1 MEYGNPS
8 KSKSLVKKI
17 IIYQMPLFERIMG
30 SFSAIGLTSIP
41 LLCIIM
47 GVEEIFSLV
56 FLLLIMII
64 YSIYMFFC
72 VFKTYICLDLANKKL
87 IIREFLTKKQEFS
100 LNNFKDIKI
109 VEDKQYKDLFVIDI
123 TFAGYHEKIQS
134 WSTHPSCRLAMF
146 NMYERQ
152 TKRLKK
158 FISQCEE
165 YLKNI

>member
-1 MEYGNPS
+1 M
-8 KSKSLVKKI
+8 
-17 IIYQMPLFERIMG
+17 IM
-30 SFSAIGLTSIP
+30 
-41 LLCIIM
+41 
-47 GVEEIFSLV
+47 
-56 FLLLIMII
+56 

-87 IIREFLTKKQEFS
+87 IIRELLTKKQEFP

-109 VEDKQYKDLFVIDI
+109 VQDKQYKDFITIDI
-123 TFAGYHEKIQS
+123 NFVGYNKKILS
-134 WSTHPSCRLAMF
+134 WFTDSSCRLVLF

-165 YLKNI
+165 YFNNK

>member
-1 MEYGNPS
+1 MEYGNHS

-17 IIYQMPLFERIMG
+17 IIHQMPLFERIMG

-47 GVEEIFSLV
+47 GIEEIFSVAV
-56 FLLLIMII
+56 FLLIMII

-72 VFKTYICLDLANKKL
+72 VFKTYICLDLVNKKL
-87 IIREFLTKKQEFS
+87 IIREVLTKKQEFP

-109 VEDKQYKDLFVIDI
+109 VQDKQYKDFITIDI
-123 TFAGYHEKIQS
+123 NFVGYNKKILS
-134 WSTHPSCRLAMF
+134 WFTDPSCRLAMF

-165 YLKNI
+165 YFNNK